1 MTIVVVTNTFVDVFA
16 VESVAVV
23 AIVALADKTSECVC
37 TACLCVARLENAF
50 VDVATVVV

>member
-37 TACLCVARLENAF
+37 AACLGVARIEITF
-50 VDVATVVV
+50 IDVATVVV